1 MDYVVLLKQVPDLAE
16 ELEIDDSGVDLSR
29 EWMSF
34 VTSEWD
40 EYALE
45 EALQLKEAG
54 GGTVSCLALGVEAGD
69 VDELLATCL
78 ARGADRAVKVG
89 SFERQPD
96 SHSAAAAFAAALDG
110 VAHDLVLT
118 GVQAIDDL
126 DGQIG
131 PLLATRRGLPHVSV
145 VTHIAVAGDEKTVTV
160 HQEYAGGVVGEFEV
174 DLPAV
179 LGVQTSREAPRYA
192 PVSRVR
198 QLMKTATIDSVDTDA
213 GADAGDGLLVEA
225 MSVPSSGGSAE
236 MITGNPAAIAE
247 RIAAILAE
255 HGIGAGA
262 GR

>member
-16 ELEIDDSGVDLSR
+16 ELEIDDSGVDLAR

-45 EALQLKEAG
+45 EALQLKESG
-54 GGTVSCLALGVEAGD
+54 GGTVTCLALGVEAGD
-69 VDELLATCL
+69 VDEMLATCL
-78 ARGADRAVKVG
+78 ARGADRVVRVG

-96 SHSAAAAFAAALDG
+96 SHTAAAAFAAALDG

-118 GVQAIDDL
+118 GVQAVDDL
-126 DGQIG
+126 DGQVG

-145 VTHIAVAGDEKTVTV
+145 VTHIAVGDGGKTVTV

-198 QLMKTATIDSVDTDA
+198 QLMKTATIEAVDA
-213 GADAGDGLLVEA
+213 GAAGEGGSGLVVEA
-225 MSVPSSGGSAE
+225 MSVPESGGSAE
-236 MITGNPAAIAE
+236 MITGNADAIAE
-247 RIAAILAE
+247 RIATILAE
-255 HGIGAGA
+255 RGIGAGA
-262 GR
+262 AR